1 MRDIA
6 LEIGHSAVAGVVS
19 DFYDRVVRH
28 PSLAQPFAVVED
40 WPLHKSHLTH
50 FWWVT
55 LGGER
60 YLDYQYNVPPK
71 HEAAGFTPA
80 LLTEW
85 LDLFRTVVR
94 AHLSEAL
101 ADRWIERAE
110 RIGLSLKAMH
120 EFAKGGPRRQH
131 TLAEPAVAIPQDDR
145 P

>member
-6 LEIGHSAVAGVVS
+6 LEIGHSVVAEVVS
-19 DFYDRVVRH
+19 DFYDQVARH
-28 PSLAQPFAVVED
+28 PNLARPFAVVED
-40 WPLHKSHLTH
+40 WPLHKTHLTH
-50 FWWVT
+50 FWWVS

-85 LDLFRTVVR
+85 LALFRSVVK
-94 AHLSEAL
+94 AHLPEAL
-101 ADRWIERAE
+101 AGRWIERAE

-120 EFAKGGPRRQH
+120 EFAQAGMPRRH
-131 TLAEPAVAIPQDDR
+131 TLAEPVVEVPQDDR
-145 P
+145 F